1 MSTLTDFAKFWR
13 LAPSERALFL
23 WAVVWVVVIGMGLRF
38 ISFRRIQDML
48 EPVRGVTW
56 PEPSPLDAGVQA
68 QKIASL
74 VAAAARHGPYRAN
87 CLPTSLAL
95 RHMLLCRAIKADLRV
110 GVRMTADGK
119 LEAHAWVEHEGQ
131 PLIDKPDVHQRFVP
145 FAQPIHPDQSK
156 SI

>member
-1 MSTLTDFAKFWR
+1 MSTLTNFAKFWR

-23 WAVVWVVVIGMGLRF
+23 VAMVSVAVIGMSLRLV
-38 ISFRRIQDML
+38 SFRRIQDML
-48 EPVRGVTW
+48 EPARGVTG
-56 PEPSPLDAGVQA
+56 PEPSTLDAGVQA
-68 QKIASL
+68 RKIARL
-74 VAAAARHGPYRAN
+74 VAAASRHGPFRAN

-95 RHMLLCRAIKADLRV
+95 RHMLLCRGIKADLRV
-110 GVRMTADGK
+110 GVRKTADGK

>member
-1 MSTLTDFAKFWR
+1 MSTLTNFAKFWR

-23 WAVVWVVVIGMGLRF
+23 VAMVWVAVIGMGLRF
-38 ISFRRIQDML
+38 VSFRRIQDML
-48 EPVRGVTW
+48 EPVGGVAG
-56 PEPSPLDAGVQA
+56 PEPSTLDAGVQA
-68 QKIASL
+68 RKIARL
-74 VAAAARHGPYRAN
+74 VGAASRHAPYRAN

-95 RHMLLCRAIKADLRV
+95 RRMLLCRGIKADLRV
-110 GVRMTADGK
+110 GVRKTADGK
-119 LEAHAWVEHEGQ
+119 LEAHAWVEHNGQ